1 MRNIAV
7 ERQRLAGREIIAVA
21 ADCDREASFQ
31 DLQQLAGAVAVHLTV
46 VLLTRRGWWF
56 LGSVA
61 RYQRLSA
68 LALR

>member
-31 DLQQLAGAVAVHLTV
+31 DLQQLAGAVVVRTSLSCCSPGAV
-46 VLLTRRGWWF
+46 GGFW
-56 LGSVA
+56 A
-61 RYQRLSA
+61 LS
-68 LALR
+68 LATTG

>member
-31 DLQQLAGAVAVHLTV
+31 DLQQLTGAVAVHLTV
-46 VLLTRRGWWF
+46 VLLTRRGWRF
-56 LGSVA
+56 SGA
-61 RYQRLSA
+61 LS
-68 LALR
+68 LATTG